1 MAYERGAISNVS
13 SLAFELGVGEE
24 DEPCPEGGAIGFI
37 GEADLGRQARA
48 KRGGNDHHR
57 GGKLSKHDGILP

>member
-1 MAYERGAISNVS
+1 MAYKRGAIGDVP

-37 GEADLGRQARA
+37 GEADLGGGDRA
-48 KRGGNDHHR
+48 DRGGNDHHH
-57 GGKLSKHDGILP
+57 GGKLAKHHGILP